1 MNRVLE
7 MMMGGYNIT
16 FSPLVLDAY
25 TYICLLQG
33 CYMKKKTKAKT
44 RKEKEEEEDV
54 LNEGRIIH
62 SHIIKIGFKHNV
74 FLWTTMVDMYA
85 KHGHDMDDAMSVF
98 YSMPVR
104 NLASWNVIISGYV
117 KLGYVNYASQLIKDF
132 MIPEGMMPDTTT
144 IMTMIQACSV
154 MKDLDNGRLLHSY
167 VLLYTNFKLGMLVTN
182 SLIDMYAKCGS
193 LDDSGEMFDKMLTHD
208 IVSWNAMIS
217 AYASSGHPEKSLE
230 CFQDMLQKGIHMI
243 NDVTILCTL
252 NASAS
257 IGSLEQGHMIHSL
270 ALKSGLQCVENAVIN
285 MYGKCGDME
294 SCLIVF
300 ERMQQDTVSWN
311 SMISGYAQSGC
322 GSEALK
328 LFMLWLHD
336 NVKPDIVSVVGVV
349 SACDHSGLVDDG
361 CHFFTEMYESC
372 TNSNSA
378 QEHHICMIDM
388 FGRVGRVDE
397 AADYIEKMP
406 CQPLANAWRALL
418 GACRIHG
425 DVTKAEEAARAS
437 LELEPEN
444 EVAHI
449 LLFNTYAAKEKIDPS
464 I

>member
-7 MMMGGYNIT
+7 MMMGGYNNIT

-33 CYMKKKTKAKT
+33 CYTKKKTKT
-44 RKEKEEEEDV
+44 RKEEEII

-85 KHGHDMDDAMSVF
+85 KHGCDMDDAMSVF
-98 YSMPVR
+98 YSMPIR
-104 NLASWNVIISGYV
+104 NLASWNVIVSGYV
-117 KLGYVNYASQLIKDF
+117 KHGYVNYASHLIKDF
-132 MIPEGMMPDTTT
+132 MIPEGVTPDTTT

-167 VLLYTNFKLGMLVTN
+167 VLLYTNFKLGVLLTN

-193 LDDSGEMFDKMLTHD
+193 LDDSGAMFDKMLTPD

-230 CFQDMLQKGIHMI
+230 CFQDMLQKSVHMI
-243 NDVTILCTL
+243 DDVTILCAL

-285 MYGKCGDME
+285 MYGKCRMLDE
-294 SCLIVF
+294 AKAVF
-300 ERMQQDTVSWN
+300 YSLVEPETVAWN
-311 SMISGYAQSGC
+311 AI
-322 GSEALK
+322 L
-328 LFMLWLHD
+328 
-336 NVKPDIVSVVGVV
+336 
-349 SACDHSGLVDDG
+349 SACVQNDSYVD
-361 CHFFTEMYESC
+361 
-372 TNSNSA
+372 
-378 QEHHICMIDM
+378 
-388 FGRVGRVDE
+388 
-397 AADYIEKMP
+397 AAILFRQMKSTGGTPNPYT
-406 CQPLANAWRALL
+406 LAIMQ
-418 GACRIHG
+418 GTG
-425 DVTKAEEAARAS
+425 S
-437 LELEPEN
+437 
-444 EVAHI
+444 
-449 LLFNTYAAKEKIDPS
+449 
-464 I
+464 

>member
-1 MNRVLE
+1 MYGSCESLE
-7 MMMGGYNIT
+7 EANYVFQKMHH
-16 FSPLVLDAY
+16 P
-25 TYICLLQG
+25 
-33 CYMKKKTKAKT
+33 
-44 RKEKEEEEDV
+44 
-54 LNEGRIIH
+54 
-62 SHIIKIGFKHNV
+62 NV
-74 FLWTTMVDMYA
+74 FTWNIMIKVYVQD
-85 KHGHDMDDAMSVF
+85 G
-98 YSMPVR
+98 
-104 NLASWNVIISGYV
+104 NLDGA
-117 KLGYVNYASQLIKDF
+117 
-132 MIPEGMMPDTTT
+132 
-144 IMTMIQACSV
+144 
-154 MKDLDNGRLLHSY
+154 Y
-167 VLLYTNFKLGMLVTN
+167 VLF
-182 SLIDMYAKCGS
+182 
-193 LDDSGEMFDKMLTHD
+193 EKMPQKD
-208 IVSWNAMIS
+208 GVSWNTMMS
-217 AYASSGHPEKSLE
+217 AFVQNQQDMSAVYLFNRMLLE
-230 CFQDMLQKGIHMI
+230 CVLPDKISLLC
-243 NDVTILCTL
+243 ILDAC
-252 NASAS
+252 SKVEYV
-257 IGSLEQGHMIHSL
+257 EQGLIIHVFIVNEGYDQNMAVST
-270 ALKSGLQCVENAVIN
+270 ALSN
-285 MYGKCGDME
+285 MHGKCANLRLAM
-294 SCLIVF
+294 IVF